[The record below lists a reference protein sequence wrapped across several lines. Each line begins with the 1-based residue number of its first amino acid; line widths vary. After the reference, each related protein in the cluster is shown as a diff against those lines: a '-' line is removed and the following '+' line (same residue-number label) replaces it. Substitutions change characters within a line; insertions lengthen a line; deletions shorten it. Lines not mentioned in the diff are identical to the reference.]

1 MSSKSRT
8 NHRITMSLGE
18 ADAKFPDSATN
29 GLPPS
34 PTRENPGQVRIM
46 LYFPKNDTEGTCP
59 PSPPPQEPTVGSHQ
73 FTGNPFLIK
82 SALQKLDHAIGEVVD
97 LLENEGQSVG
107 GSADG
112 DTFVHKLRSWKMELE
127 SVRANH
133 GGCGDHHEAVSAPP
147 ETEGGMFTD

>member
-8 NHRITMSLGE
+8 NHRTTMSLGE

-34 PTRENPGQVRIM
+34 PTRENPGQV
-46 LYFPKNDTEGTCP
+46 FPKSD
-59 PSPPPQEPTVGSHQ
+59 PSSAPPPQEPTVGSHQ